1 MAEGGPRPGALAR
14 LAGAV
19 PILVLAR
26 RNVSRTRARSLL
38 AVVAVLIGIV
48 AVGGIGLGGEAFK
61 QNQLAAYEGFGG
73 VATVSPI
80 ADPDDEAVGR
90 TFTDR
95 ELDRLRRAAGDAAV
109 TPVVRPR
116 GAVVRTP
123 AGEVLITAQVK
134 GIDDPG
140 QFYELRAGEFPAPS
154 DRAVVLGSRLAADE
168 GLAVGNRIT
177 VVLNG
182 TDARSVRV
190 AGVLAAQ
197 GFSDPLNADRS
208 VFLTT
213 GSFDD
218 PAYAEAIVR
227 VDREERSLDAVT
239 ERIES
244 AFNGRDR
251 RVFVSQVRRQQER
264 FEAFFERVNQFLI
277 AVGGVSLLVAAV
289 TIANTMLMSIGER
302 EGELGLLRAVGYPR
316 LAVLRLILA
325 EAAIVGLIGAL
336 GGVPVALGIGA
347 ATNYLLLGDPLAFT
361 TTGLRYVA
369 VGAVLGVG
377 IALLGG
383 LYPAW
388 TAAGRRPVEALD

>member
-95 ELDRLRRAAGDAAV
+95 ELDRLRRAAGGAAV

-134 GIDDPG
+134 GVDDPG
-140 QFYELRAGEFPAPS
+140 QFYELRAGEFPAAS

-168 GLAVGNRIT
+168 GLAVGDRIT

-361 TTGLRYVA
+361 ATGLRYVA
-369 VGAVLGVG
+369 VGAALGVG

>member
-134 GIDDPG
+134 GVDDPG
-140 QFYELRAGEFPAPS
+140 QFYELRAGEFPAAS

-168 GLAVGNRIT
+168 GLAVGDRIT

-361 TTGLRYVA
+361 ATGLRYVA

>member
-1 MAEGGPRPGALAR
+1 
-14 LAGAV
+14 
-19 PILVLAR
+19 
-26 RNVSRTRARSLL
+26 
-38 AVVAVLIGIV
+38 
-48 AVGGIGLGGEAFK
+48 
-61 QNQLAAYEGFGG
+61 
-73 VATVSPI
+73 
-80 ADPDDEAVGR
+80 
-90 TFTDR
+90 
-95 ELDRLRRAAGDAAV
+95 
-109 TPVVRPR
+109 
-116 GAVVRTP
+116 
-123 AGEVLITAQVK
+123 
-134 GIDDPG
+134 
-140 QFYELRAGEFPAPS
+140 
-154 DRAVVLGSRLAADE
+154 
-168 GLAVGNRIT
+168 
-177 VVLNG
+177 
-182 TDARSVRV
+182 
-190 AGVLAAQ
+190 VLAAQ

-361 TTGLRYVA
+361 ATGLRYVA